1 MLVGFAGGAVVGTI
15 TGAIKGQTTET
26 GFCRGAAIGAVTGA
40 ITAVHLLES
49 TVNGESLSKVIS
61 LHSAIFIN
69 FKDFFSSTVGGYASQ
84 QCHRGSWELECT
96 GQPCGHPGLMFPSA
110 FILLTFFISR
120 LTVTYSRKV

>member
-26 GFCRGAAIGAVTGA
+26 GFCRGAAIGVVTGA

-49 TVNGESLSKVIS
+49 TVNGESLSKVIHGI
-61 LHSAIFIN
+61 LQFFIN
-69 FKDFFSSTVGGYASQ
+69 FKEFFSSTVGGYASQ

-96 GQPCGHPGLMFPSA
+96 EQPCAPSSLDVLLSIY
-110 FILLTFFISR
+110 FVDIFYQQTNCHILSK
-120 LTVTYSRKV
+120 S